1 MANLLAEKLQQADNA
16 ITEHHLNNLIN
27 ETYARSDGGVQTVYT
42 AQVNDPRL
50 NNGQPTLIP
59 QIWDGKEL
67 TTEESIE
74 RAIQSKKQWPT
85 RNTHP
90 ELRNYDIDIHKSFDE
105 DLRLLGN

>member
-1 MANLLAEKLQQADNA
+1 MANLLNQRLQEADNA

-27 ETYARSDGGVQTVYT
+27 GTFSQNNNGVQTVFT
-42 AQVNDPRL
+42 AQVNDSRL

-67 TTEESIE
+67 STEESIE

-85 RNTHP
+85 RKTHP
-90 ELRNYDIDIHKSFDE
+90 ELRNYDIDIHKSFDG
-105 DLRLLGN
+105 DLQLLGN